1 MAIFELAPAI
11 EISRKIVLEKTNKV
25 VLRLVPEIK
34 SGEVAAQRTFAI
46 FIATIFTAGLLT
58 LLVVNTALAKDAFL
72 LKQLKQEAQS
82 LTDQREAILRQV
94 AQKSSPEKL
103 AKQASE
109 LGMVASTNP
118 KFLDMSAGGQ

>member
-46 FIATIFTAGLLT
+46 FIATILTAGLLT

-103 AKQASE
+103 AEQASK
-109 LGMVASTNP
+109 LGMIASTNP
-118 KFLDMSAGGQ
+118 KFLDMSAGG

>member
-109 LGMVASTNP
+109 LGMIASTNP
-118 KFLDMSAGGQ
+118 KFLDMSAGG

>member
-11 EISRKIVLEKTNKV
+11 EISRKIVQEKTNKV

-34 SGEVAAQRTFAI
+34 PGELAAQRTFAI
-46 FIATIFTAGLLT
+46 YIATIFTAGLLT

-94 AQKSSPEKL
+94 AQRSSPEKL
-103 AKQASE
+103 AEQASE
-109 LGMVASTNP
+109 LGMIASTNP
-118 KFLDMSAGGQ
+118 KFLDMSAGG

>member
-25 VLRLVPEIK
+25 VLHLVPEIK

-72 LKQLKQEAQS
+72 LKQFKQEAQS
-82 LTDQREAILRQV
+82 PTDQREAILRQV
-94 AQKSSPEKL
+94 AQRSSPEKL
-103 AKQASE
+103 AEQASK
-109 LGMVASTNP
+109 LGMIASTNP
-118 KFLDMSAGGQ
+118 KFLDMSAGG

>member
-94 AQKSSPEKL
+94 AQRSSPEKL
-103 AKQASE
+103 AKQANE
-109 LGMVASTNP
+109 LGMIASTNP
-118 KFLDMSAGGQ
+118 KFLDMSAGG

>member
-103 AKQASE
+103 AEQASK
-109 LGMVASTNP
+109 LGMIASTNP
-118 KFLDMSAGGQ
+118 KFLDMSVGG

>member
-25 VLRLVPEIK
+25 VLRLVSEIK

-94 AQKSSPEKL
+94 AQRSSPEKL
-103 AKQASE
+103 AEQASE
-109 LGMVASTNP
+109 LGMIASTNP
-118 KFLDMSAGGQ
+118 KFLDMSAGG

>member
-46 FIATIFTAGLLT
+46 FIATIFTVGLLT

-103 AKQASE
+103 AEQASK
-109 LGMVASTNP
+109 LGMIASTNP
-118 KFLDMSAGGQ
+118 KFLDMSAGG

>member
-94 AQKSSPEKL
+94 AQKSSHEKL
-103 AKQASE
+103 AEQASK
-109 LGMVASTNP
+109 LGMIASTNP
-118 KFLDMSAGGQ
+118 KFLDMSAGG

>member
-34 SGEVAAQRTFAI
+34 SGEVAAQRTFAV

-109 LGMVASTNP
+109 LGMIASTNP
-118 KFLDMSAGGQ
+118 KFLDMSAGG

>member
-1 MAIFELAPAI
+1 MAIFELAPVI
-11 EISRKIVLEKTNKV
+11 EISRKIVREKTNKA

-34 SGEVAAQRTFAI
+34 PGEVATQRTFAV

-94 AQKSSPEKL
+94 AQRSSPEKL
-103 AKQASE
+103 AEQASE
-109 LGMVASTNP
+109 LGMIASTNP
-118 KFLDMSAGGQ
+118 KFLDMSAGG

>member
-58 LLVVNTALAKDAFL
+58 LLVINTALAKDAFL

-103 AKQASE
+103 AEQASK
-109 LGMVASTNP
+109 LGMIASTNP
-118 KFLDMSAGGQ
+118 KFLDMSAGG

>member
-25 VLRLVPEIK
+25 VLHLVPEIK

-94 AQKSSPEKL
+94 AQRSSPEKL
-103 AKQASE
+103 AEQASK
-109 LGMVASTNP
+109 LGMIASTNP
-118 KFLDMSAGGQ
+118 KFLDMSAGG

>member
-11 EISRKIVLEKTNKV
+11 EISRKIVLEKTNKA

-34 SGEVAAQRTFAI
+34 PGEVAAQRTFAI

-94 AQKSSPEKL
+94 AQRSSPEKL
-103 AKQASE
+103 AEQASE
-109 LGMVASTNP
+109 LGMIASTNP
-118 KFLDMSAGGQ
+118 KFLDMSAGG

>member
-103 AKQASE
+103 AEQASK
-109 LGMVASTNP
+109 LGMIASSNP
-118 KFLDMSAGGQ
+118 KFLDMSAGG

>member
-82 LTDQREAILRQV
+82 LTDQRESILRQV

-103 AKQASE
+103 AEQASK
-109 LGMVASTNP
+109 LGMIASTNP
-118 KFLDMSAGGQ
+118 KFLDMSAGG

>member
-94 AQKSSPEKL
+94 AQRSSPEKL
-103 AKQASE
+103 AEQASK
-109 LGMVASTNP
+109 LGMIASTNP
-118 KFLDMSAGGQ
+118 KFLDMSAGG

>member
-11 EISRKIVLEKTNKV
+11 EISRKIVREKTNKV

-34 SGEVAAQRTFAI
+34 PGELAAQRTFAI
-46 FIATIFTAGLLT
+46 YIATIFTAGLLT

-94 AQKSSPEKL
+94 AQRSSPEKL
-103 AKQASE
+103 AEQASE
-109 LGMVASTNP
+109 LGMIASTNP
-118 KFLDMSAGGQ
+118 KFLDMSAGG

>member
-1 MAIFELAPAI
+1 MVIFELAPGI

-103 AKQASE
+103 AEQASK
-109 LGMVASTNP
+109 LGMIASTNP
-118 KFLDMSAGGQ
+118 KFLDMSAGG

>member
-34 SGEVAAQRTFAI
+34 SGEVAAQRTFII

-103 AKQASE
+103 AEQASK
-109 LGMVASTNP
+109 LGMIASTNP
-118 KFLDMSAGGQ
+118 KFLDMSAGG

>member
-34 SGEVAAQRTFAI
+34 SGEVAAQRNFAI
-46 FIATIFTAGLLT
+46 FIAAIFTAGLLT

-103 AKQASE
+103 AEQASK
-109 LGMVASTNP
+109 LGMIASTNP
-118 KFLDMSAGGQ
+118 KFLDMSAGG

>member
-1 MAIFELAPAI
+1 MAIFELAPTI

-103 AKQASE
+103 AEQASK
-109 LGMVASTNP
+109 LGMIASTNP
-118 KFLDMSAGGQ
+118 KFLDMSAGG

>member
-103 AKQASE
+103 AEQASE
-109 LGMVASTNP
+109 LGMIASTNP
-118 KFLDMSAGGQ
+118 KFLDMSAGG

>member
-46 FIATIFTAGLLT
+46 FIATMFTAGLLT

-82 LTDQREAILRQV
+82 LTVQREAILRQV

-103 AKQASE
+103 AEQASK
-109 LGMVASTNP
+109 LGMIASTNP
-118 KFLDMSAGGQ
+118 KFLDMSAGG

>member
-11 EISRKIVLEKTNKV
+11 EISRKIVLEKTNKA

-34 SGEVAAQRTFAI
+34 SGEVAAQRTFII

-103 AKQASE
+103 AEQASK
-109 LGMVASTNP
+109 LGMIASTNP
-118 KFLDMSAGGQ
+118 KFLDMSAGG

>member
-34 SGEVAAQRTFAI
+34 SGGVAAQRTFAI

-103 AKQASE
+103 AEQASK
-109 LGMVASTNP
+109 LGMIASTNP
-118 KFLDMSAGGQ
+118 KFLDMSAGG

>member
-25 VLRLVPEIK
+25 VLHLVPEIK

-72 LKQLKQEAQS
+72 LKQLKQEAQL

-94 AQKSSPEKL
+94 AQRSSPEKL
-103 AKQASE
+103 AEQASK
-109 LGMVASTNP
+109 LGMIASTNP
-118 KFLDMSAGGQ
+118 KFLDMSAGG

>member
-34 SGEVAAQRTFAI
+34 PGEVAAQRTFAI

-72 LKQLKQEAQS
+72 LIQC
-82 LTDQREAILRQV
+82 R
-94 AQKSSPEKL
+94 
-103 AKQASE
+103 
-109 LGMVASTNP
+109 
-118 KFLDMSAGGQ
+118 

>member
-34 SGEVAAQRTFAI
+34 PGEVAAQRTFAI

-103 AKQASE
+103 AEQASK
-109 LGMVASTNP
+109 LGMIASTNP
-118 KFLDMSAGGQ
+118 KFLDMSAGG

>member
-46 FIATIFTAGLLT
+46 FIATMFTAGLLT

-103 AKQASE
+103 AEQASK
-109 LGMVASTNP
+109 LGMIASTNP
-118 KFLDMSAGGQ
+118 KFLDMSAGG

>member
-34 SGEVAAQRTFAI
+34 PGELAAQRTFAI
-46 FIATIFTAGLLT
+46 YIATIFTAGLLT

-94 AQKSSPEKL
+94 AQRSSPEKL
-103 AKQASE
+103 AEQASE
-109 LGMVASTNP
+109 LGMIASTNP
-118 KFLDMSAGGQ
+118 KFLDMSAGG

>member
-34 SGEVAAQRTFAI
+34 SGEVAAQRTFAV

-103 AKQASE
+103 AEQASK
-109 LGMVASTNP
+109 LGMIASTNP
-118 KFLDMSAGGQ
+118 KFLDMSAGG

>member
-94 AQKSSPEKL
+94 AQRSSPEKL
-103 AKQASE
+103 AEQASE
-109 LGMVASTNP
+109 LGMIASTNP
-118 KFLDMSAGGQ
+118 KFLDMSAGG

>member
-1 MAIFELAPAI
+1 MAIFEFAPAI

-34 SGEVAAQRTFAI
+34 PGEVAAQRTFAI

-94 AQKSSPEKL
+94 AQKASPEKL
-103 AKQASE
+103 AEQASK
-109 LGMVASTNP
+109 LGMIASTNP
-118 KFLDMSAGGQ
+118 KFLDMSAGG

>member
-25 VLRLVPEIK
+25 VLHLVPEIK

-94 AQKSSPEKL
+94 AQRSSPEKL
-103 AKQASE
+103 AEQASE
-109 LGMVASTNP
+109 LGMIASTNP
-118 KFLDMSAGGQ
+118 KFLDMSAGG

>member
-103 AKQASE
+103 AEQASK
-109 LGMVASTNP
+109 LGMIASTNP
-118 KFLDMSAGGQ
+118 KFLDMSAGG

>member
-11 EISRKIVLEKTNKV
+11 EISRKIVLEQTNKV

-34 SGEVAAQRTFAI
+34 PGEVAAQRTFAI

-94 AQKSSPEKL
+94 AQRSSPEKL
-103 AKQASE
+103 AEQASE
-109 LGMVASTNP
+109 LGMIASTNP
-118 KFLDMSAGGQ
+118 KFLDMSAGG

>member
-11 EISRKIVLEKTNKV
+11 EISRKIVLEKTNKA

-34 SGEVAAQRTFAI
+34 SGEVAAQRTFII

-94 AQKSSPEKL
+94 AQRSSPEKL
-103 AKQASE
+103 AEQASK
-109 LGMVASTNP
+109 LGMIASTNP
-118 KFLDMSAGGQ
+118 KFLDMSAGG